1 MTTTPDAGGW
11 FDPAQDEQ
19 LTAEQLRVLG
29 HPIRLR
35 IVRLLRAH
43 GPDTASGLA
52 RRIGESSGV
61 TSYHLR
67 VLAEQGHI
75 VDDPERGNGRDRWWR
90 SARRYSSVS
99 FGRPGDTADAEY
111 TELAEQFFRVAAQAG
126 LERLLGWI
134 DSMSGRR
141 AELAALPWGINDW
154 WLEMTPTQATRFR
167 DEVNALAHRYRVPG
181 DDGSGSAGAPADGA
195 QRVSFQFQLLPDDAA
210 VGPATDT
217 DTAADRS

>member
-1 MTTTPDAGGW
+1 MTSTPDRGGW
-11 FDPAQDEQ
+11 FDPDQDEH
-19 LTAEQLRVLG
+19 LTADQLRVLG

-67 VLAEQGHI
+67 VLAEHGHI
-75 VDDPERGNGRDRWWR
+75 VDDPDRGNGRDRWWR

-99 FGRPGDTADAEY
+99 FGAPGDTVRPEY
-111 TELAEQFFRVAAQAG
+111 IELAEQFFRVVAQAG
-126 LERLLGWI
+126 LERALGYF

-141 AELAALPWGINDW
+141 TDLAALPWGINDW
-154 WLEMTPTQATRFR
+154 WLEMTPDQAIAFR
-167 DEVNALAHRYRVPG
+167 DEINALAHRYRVPEY
-181 DDGSGSAGAPADGA
+181 DGSGAGRDLTPGA
-195 QRVSFQFQLLPDDAA
+195 ERVSFQFQLLPDD
-210 VGPATDT
+210 
-217 DTAADRS
+217 DTAVEES